1 MLDKL
6 LKSQLQK
13 KQSTIKPE
21 SSSKTAAS
29 SQYLTNENQAIHL
42 LAGTA
47 G

>member
-21 SSSKTAAS
+21 SSSKTAAP